1 MAPSHQPQLTLQ
13 HRPSVLAGCLT
24 ASVVALPLAPAFG
37 VVLAAGALS
46 RTHDRHDES
55 VAGSADSASLTIL
68 PSALPGTNGL
78 ALLVWTRLSVIALP
92 KEALPKEPLPRLGPM
107 ATGPPQL
114 SWSRFPRG
122 DLHLLINGANS
133 LARLGSLDT
142 LPTSREVCRPWL
154 SARAFHRRLDI
165 GQDRSDCNDFGRQ
178 IGHDQGQI
186 VPPLEPWADA
196 AAAAITSGLAAG
208 SGC

>member
-24 ASVVALPLAPAFG
+24 TSRWWPFLWRRPLVSSWLP
-37 VVLAAGALS
+37 VLS

-78 ALLVWTRLSVIALP
+78 ALLVGTRLSVIALP